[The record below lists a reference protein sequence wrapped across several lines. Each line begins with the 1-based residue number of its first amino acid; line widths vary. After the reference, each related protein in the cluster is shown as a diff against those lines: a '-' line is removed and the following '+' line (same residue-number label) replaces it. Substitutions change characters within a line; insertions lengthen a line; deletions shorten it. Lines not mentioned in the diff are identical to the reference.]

1 MAGLGIGPEDFEIFR
16 IEDPDERADAL
27 EGQLSPKL
35 HALGRQMA
43 AGLSRVAGRDLHPHV
58 SKVARRKSVAPE
70 EIFIAF
76 SESPKGFR
84 GIPYLAISVTR
95 DQLHARVAVRGDCG
109 RTAAMKRALEREA
122 LNLARKGKP
131 FRKLRQYCNWDHQE
145 LPEIAPAHSPAFWLE
160 LAAEL
165 QPPGRTRAPTADV
178 GVAWPREEA
187 RSLAVGDVLGA
198 FRDLAPLY
206 KLLSNAD

>member
-16 IEDPDERADAL
+16 IEDPEERADAL
-27 EGQLSPKL
+27 EGLLTPKL
-35 HALGRQMA
+35 RALGRGMT
-43 AGLSRVAGRDLHPHV
+43 AGLSRVAGKELHPHL
-58 SKVARRKSVAPE
+58 SKVTRRKSVAPE

-76 SESPKGFR
+76 CESPKGFR

-122 LNLARKGKP
+122 PNLARKGKP
-131 FRKLRQYCNWDHQE
+131 FRRLRQYSNWNFEE
-145 LPEIAPAHSPAFWLE
+145 LPEIAPAHSSVFWQE
-160 LAAEL
+160 LAADL
-165 QPPGRTRAPTADV
+165 APLARSKTPTVDV

-206 KLLSNAD
+206 KLLSNAE

>member
-16 IEDPDERADAL
+16 IEDPDERADVL
-27 EGQLSPKL
+27 EGQLAPKL
-35 HALGRQMA
+35 RNLGRQMA
-43 AGLSRVAGRDLHPHV
+43 AGLSRVTGRDLHFHV
-58 SKVARRKSVAPE
+58 SKVARRRGVPPE
-70 EIFIAF
+70 EVFIAF
-76 SESPKGFR
+76 CENPKGFR
-84 GIPYLAISVTR
+84 GIPYLAIAVTR
-95 DQLHARVAVRGDCG
+95 GQLHARVAVRGESG

-122 LNLARKGKP
+122 PNLARKGKP
-131 FRKLRQYCNWDHQE
+131 FRKLRQYCNWNFEE
-145 LPEIAPAHSPAFWLE
+145 LPEIAPAHSPAFWQE

-165 QPPGRTRAPTADV
+165 EPLTRGRTPAVDV

-206 KLLSNAD
+206 KILSNAD